1 MRPINLSNFS
11 NKIISKILSNRLTDL
26 LPKLVSENQTGFVKG
41 GLITENILLTRE
53 IAQNINKKNK
63 GGNVMINLDMAK
75 AYDKV
80 SWHLLMA
87 VLKRMG
93 FAEFFMDMV
102 YRLLSNV
109 WYSVLINGIRYGFFQ
124 STRGL

>member
-1 MRPINLSNFS
+1 M
-11 NKIISKILSNRLTDL
+11 T
-26 LPKLVSENQTGFVKG
+26 Q
-41 GLITENILLTRE
+41 E
-53 IAQNINKKNK
+53 IAQDINKKNK